1 MGVGVGVGGVR
12 VEGPLLK
19 LYRRQSIDTT
29 ML

>member
-1 MGVGVGVGGVR
+1 MEGLGGGGGGR

-19 LYRRQSIDTT
+19 LYRRQSIDTA